1 MTAMHAKLTASLNRT
16 SACLRH
22 MRTTQ
27 ADWVKQAY
35 LLHIPASGE
44 AWVGL
49 GAQRI
54 INYDRNGY
62 EVIADGQSRRLPA
75 AEDIFRGLQDLLDPN
90 LPAYFLISLDIHRPV
105 CDATLPLMT
114 FIQPKLEFSFRNT
127 SPQPEILAANDAL
140 SALARNC
147 LASISSNHTARK
159 TNWTPLAEVANGG
172 NWNGEDDARF
182 LERLTRAVE
191 TLQTVNGKMI
201 LTRTYQ
207 KTCASDLDPFSLYEI
222 YSAFE
227 SGAAASHYAALG
239 NNTHSIGCSPENV
252 FELANGRLC
261 FDVVAA
267 TRGISANPDEDAR
280 WLNELQTDPKEH
292 KEHNMALERYQR
304 RMQQLCSPASV
315 TLDQHMDIRTLRHV
329 RHLHS
334 RISGALQPPTD
345 FFDMLRGSSPPLCSY
360 PDELI
365 PLADPGTEP
374 TRFYGGMVGRL
385 APGWQDAR
393 CFLNL
398 RAVLVKNNVLHTQ
411 GGVGVIRESIPRQEL
426 LEVSNK
432 LRSLK
437 EAIAVWETQSKSV
450 ESTR

>member
-1 MTAMHAKLTASLNRT
+1 MPMTAKYATPTTSLNLA

-22 MRTTQ
+22 FRATQ
-27 ADWVKQAY
+27 ADLSRQAY

-44 AWVGL
+44 AWTGL
-49 GAQRI
+49 DAQRI
-54 INYDRNGY
+54 VNYDRNGY
-62 EVIADGQSRRLPA
+62 EVITDGHSRRLGAP
-75 AEDIFRGLQDLLDPN
+75 EDSFRGLQDLLDPDY
-90 LPAYFLISLDIHRPV
+90 PAYFLISLDIHRPV
-105 CDATLPLMT
+105 CDASLPLMT
-114 FIQPKLEFSFRNT
+114 FIQPRLEVAFRDA
-127 SPQPEILAANDAL
+127 SPQPEILAADDAL
-140 SALARNC
+140 AALAQPC
-147 LASISSNHTARK
+147 LESISSSRAGHETSRAATAD
-159 TNWTPLAEVANGG
+159 ADSG
-172 NWNGEDDARF
+172 NWHGEDDAHF
-182 LERLTRAVE
+182 LERLTRAVA
-191 TLQTVNGKMI
+191 TLQSVNGKMI
-201 LTRTYQ
+201 LTRNYQ
-207 KTCASDLDPFSLYEI
+207 KACASGIDPFSLYEI
-222 YSAFE
+222 YAAFE

-239 NNTHSIGCSPENV
+239 NNTYSIGCSPENV

-267 TRGISANPDEDAR
+267 TRGISSDPDEDAR
-280 WLNELQTDPKEH
+280 WLKELQTDPKEH

-304 RMQQLCSPASV
+304 RMRQLCSPASV
-315 TLDQHMDIRTLRHV
+315 TLDQHMDVRTLRHV

-398 RAVLVKNNVLHTQ
+398 RAVLVKENMLHTQ

-437 EAIAVWETQSKSV
+437 EAIAVWEAQA
-450 ESTR
+450 

>member
-1 MTAMHAKLTASLNRT
+1 
-16 SACLRH
+16 
-22 MRTTQ
+22 
-27 ADWVKQAY
+27 
-35 LLHIPASGE
+35 
-44 AWVGL
+44 
-49 GAQRI
+49 
-54 INYDRNGY
+54 
-62 EVIADGQSRRLPA
+62 
-75 AEDIFRGLQDLLDPN
+75 
-90 LPAYFLISLDIHRPV
+90 
-105 CDATLPLMT
+105 MT
-114 FIQPKLEFSFRNT
+114 FIQPKLEISFQDAL
-127 SPQPEILAANDAL
+127 PQPGVLAVNDVL
-140 SALARNC
+140 DALARDF
-147 LASISSNHTARK
+147 LDVVSSSQSSSQTDSAQEATGNH
-159 TNWTPLAEVANGG
+159 
-172 NWNGEDDARF
+172 WNGEDDPHF
-182 LERLTRAVE
+182 LERLSRAIE
-191 TLQTVNGKMI
+191 TLQSVNGKMI

-207 KTCASDLDPFSLYEI
+207 KACATDLDPLALYET

-252 FELANGRLC
+252 FELSNGRLC

-267 TRGISANPDEDAR
+267 TRGISADADEDAR
-280 WLNELQTDPKEH
+280 WLHELQTDPKEH

-315 TLDQHMDIRTLRHV
+315 TLDQHMDVRTLRHV

-365 PLADPGTEP
+365 PLADPGIEP

-398 RAVLVKNNVLHTQ
+398 RAVLLKGNHLHTQ

-437 EAIAVWETQSKSV
+437 EAIAVWEGHS
-450 ESTR
+450 